1 MQFDQL
7 KRLEFITML
16 GGATAAWPV
25 SAHAQQ
31 PMPVVGFLHAGSAAA
46 STSQVIAFRAG
57 LNENGFVDGSNV
69 IVDVRWAEGHYD
81 RLVPLMT
88 DLKQKPLSLVATGG
102 GPAAALAAKAG
113 AVGTPIVFV
122 SGDDPVRHGL
132 VASLARPGGNV
143 TGVVFFQTALGVKRL
158 ELLHELFPTGRV
170 LAYLVNP
177 RNVEGEQETKDVQA
191 GARALAVELH
201 VLRATNE
208 AEIDAAFAELRER
221 KVSGVLMASDPFFFG
236 RRSQVAQLSVKHAMP
251 VVTTGREYVTAGNLV
266 SYGTNIPDAYRQMG
280 VYAGQI
286 LKGASPADLPVVQPT
301 KFELVVN
308 LTTAKTLGVELP
320 PTLLARADEVIE

>member
-1 MQFDQL
+1 M
-7 KRLEFITML
+7 KRREFITL
-16 GGATAAWPV
+16 LAGTTAMWPL
-25 SAHAQQ
+25 AARAQQ
-31 PMPVVGFLHAGSAAA
+31 PLPVVGFLHAGSAAA
-46 STSQVIAFRAG
+46 SSNQVIAFHAG

-69 IVDVRWAEGHYD
+69 TVDVRWAEGHYD
-81 RLVPLMT
+81 RLASLMT
-88 DLKQKPLSLVATGG
+88 DLKRKPLSLVVTGG

-113 AVGTPIVFV
+113 AASTPIVFV

-158 ELLHELFPTGRV
+158 ELLHELLPAAKV
-170 LAYLVNP
+170 VAYLVNP

-191 GARALAVELH
+191 GARVLGIELH
-201 VLRATNE
+201 VLRATSE
-208 AEIDAAFAELRER
+208 GEIDAAFAELRER
-221 KVSGVLMASDPFFFG
+221 KVSGVLIASDPFFFG
-236 RRSQVAQLSVKHAMP
+236 RRNQVGQLSAKLAMP
-251 VVTTGREYVTAGNLV
+251 VVTTGREYVTAGNLA
-266 SYGTNIPDAYRQMG
+266 SYGTSIPDAYRQMG

-301 KFELVVN
+301 KFELVIN
-308 LTTAKTLGVELP
+308 LKTAKALGIDVP